1 MLFRTVRILLLVL
14 FIVTAVVFTV
24 FTVYQYTHEDI
35 QPPVF
40 TMDQNVIE
48 VSVNASNE
56 ELCAGLH
63 AYDNMDGDISSRISV
78 YKVSQLISLN
88 EATITYVVFDD
99 AGNSALASRT
109 IRYTDYRRPHF
120 SISEPLIFRIGDTI
134 RLDAVTASDV
144 LDGNITNRITYD
156 ASISTVSPGFYPM
169 LMQVVNSAGD
179 ASTLTVTLIVED
191 GSASMPSI
199 RLNEYLIYVGVG
211 ETLDYPSFVKSVR
224 DPRTP
229 DRIPV
234 SKVDYNA
241 DNVDLSTPGT
251 YEVYYFYTGI
261 SGDTATVILTVV
273 VE

>member
-1 MLFRTVRILLLVL
+1 MLFRTVKVLLLVV
-14 FIVTAVVFTV
+14 FTITAVAFVVFSA
-24 FTVYQYTHEDI
+24 YQYTHEDI

-40 TMDQNVIE
+40 TMDQDVIE
-48 VSVNASNE
+48 VSVDAANA

-63 AYDNMDGDISSRISV
+63 AYDNMDGDISSKISV

-88 EATITYVVFDD
+88 EATITYVVFDE
-99 AGNSALASRT
+99 AGNSALTSRT
-109 IRYTDYRRPHF
+109 IRYTDYRKPHF
-120 SISEPLIFRIGDTI
+120 SISEPLIFRIGDSI
-134 RLDAVTASDV
+134 RLDAVSASDV

-156 ASISTVSPGFYPM
+156 ASITTVSPGFYPM

-179 ASTLTVTLIVED
+179 ASALTVTLIVED

-199 RLNEYLIYVGVG
+199 RLNEYLIYVNAG
-211 ETLDYPSFVKSVR
+211 EKLDYQSFVKSVR

>member
-1 MLFRTVRILLLVL
+1 MLFRTVRLLLLVL
-14 FIVTAVVFTV
+14 FIITAVIFTV
-24 FTVYQYTHEDI
+24 FMVYQYTHDDI

-40 TMDQNVIE
+40 TMDQDIIE

-63 AYDNMDGDISSRISV
+63 AYDNMDGDISDRITV

-88 EATITYVVFDD
+88 EATITYVVFDE
-99 AGNSALASRT
+99 AANSAFCNRT
-109 IRYTDYRRPHF
+109 IRYTDYRKPHF

-134 RLDAVTASDV
+134 RLDAVSATDV
-144 LDGNITNRITYD
+144 LDGNITSRITYD
-156 ASISTVSPGFYPM
+156 ASISTISPGFYPM

-179 ASTLTVTLIVED
+179 ASNLTVTLIVED

-199 RLNEYLIYVGVG
+199 RLNEYLIYVNAG
-211 ETLDYPSFVKSVR
+211 EKLDYQSFVKSVR

-234 SKVDYNA
+234 SKVEYNA
-241 DNVDLSTPGT
+241 DNVDLTTPGT

>member
-1 MLFRTVRILLLVL
+1 MLFRTVRLLLLVL
-14 FIVTAVVFTV
+14 FVITAILFSI
-24 FTVYQYTHEDI
+24 FMVYQYTHEDI

-40 TMDQNVIE
+40 TMDSDVIE
-48 VSVNASNE
+48 VSVSATNE

-99 AGNSALASRT
+99 AANYATCSRT
-109 IRYTDYRRPHF
+109 IRYTDYHKPHF
-120 SISEPLIFRIGDTI
+120 AISEPLIFRIGDTI

-156 ASISTVSPGFYPM
+156 ASISTISPGFYPM

-179 ASTLTVTLIVED
+179 ASQLTVTLIVED

-199 RLNEYLIYVGVG
+199 RLSEYLVYAGVG
-211 ETLDYPSFVKSVR
+211 EELDYQSFVRSVK

-229 DRIPV
+229 NRIPV

-241 DNVDLSTPGT
+241 ENVDITQPGT

-261 SGDTATVILTVV
+261 SGETATVILTVV